1 MTCEQGLLR
10 LLWGGPKLECN
21 GTGVIIFH
29 LPSNPWFPSNQDHI
43 PSNPWSRSCC
53 KSSILSAQYRTSY
66 ILLCNTLYKT
76 SVYENNLEKT
86 SRSQIVSNLFKNL
99 KNPSDFINVSLSQ
112 QSKLSKM
119 LSNNS
124 FNCVLCLKSVLVIR
138 EVKFHLVGATDGFS
152 WIWTVAVREHVLTI
166 Y

>member
-1 MTCEQGLLR
+1 MSLSLLFR
-10 LLWGGPKLECN
+10 LSRSRSHSHSTVE
-21 GTGVIIFH
+21 
-29 LPSNPWFPSNQDHI
+29 DHI

-53 KSSILSAQYRTSY
+53 KSRRNSSILSAQYRTSY

-112 QSKLSKM
+112 QSELSKM

-124 FNCVLCLKSVLVIR
+124 INCVLRLKTVLVIC
-138 EVKFHLVGATDGFS
+138 EVKFHLVGATDGSFLD
-152 WIWTVAVREHVLTI
+152 ITVAVREHVLTI